1 MITSWFAGVQLS
13 VATMSATTDGTAAW
27 HCAPAGSVAIAGPLT
42 MTGAVESTTFKTTE
56 QPALLPDGSVTVT
69 TIECCPRPTSVPAAG
84 AWLTTNEFCDA
95 QLSVAWIWDVT
106 FGTVAWQFR
115 STFSVIGAGQ
125 LTTGAVVS
133 TTVT

>member
-1 MITSWFAGVQLS
+1 
-13 VATMSATTDGTAAW
+13 MSATTDGTAAW
-27 HCAPAGSVAIAGPLT
+27 HCAPAESVGIAGPLT
-42 MTGAVESTTFKTTE
+42 ITGARLSTTFKATE
-56 QPALLPDGSVTVT
+56 QDELLPDGSVAVT
-69 TIECCPRPTSVPAAG
+69 TIECCPSPTADPAAG
-84 AWLTTNEFCDA
+84 TWLTVNEFCDA
-95 QLSVAWIWDVT
+95 QLSLAWTWEVT